1 MACLKPEPYN
11 PSIALNPTLVMH
23 AYICSNQESQVFL
36 TRSTSIISKPD
47 YINNAQVQLNYLS
60 NNLVFNFIKN
70 GEYHYNNG
78 PLKPGDSFALTINQ
92 GGTAIQVKEL
102 MPNEPRITSIDTTR
116 QINPLVGSTINI
128 EFTIKDTA
136 ALNNYYRLYVTKE
149 FYQYIYDY
157 NNILIDSFIN
167 QERIPIFGK
176 QLAFIQ
182 NDYNKYN
189 TEEILFTDAT
199 FNGVLQ
205 KCRVYTSDLL
215 LKTSKARPIK
225 ITVYIENLSRG
236 LYEFYNDRNAHI
248 WQQKSIIQVPNV
260 VNGNVPNIYGILGAY
275 TQYKKEYLLN

>member
-1 MACLKPEPYN
+1 
-11 PSIALNPTLVMH
+11 MH
-23 AYICSNQESQVFL
+23 AYICPNQESQVFL

-47 YINNAQVQLNYLS
+47 YINNALVQLNHLS
-60 NNLVFNFIKN
+60 SNFLFNFIKN
-70 GEYHYNNG
+70 GEYRYLNG
-78 PLKPGDSFALTINQ
+78 PLKPGDSFALSINQ
-92 GGTAIQVKEL
+92 GSTSIRIKEL
-102 MPNEPRITSIDTTR
+102 MPNESRITSIDTTR

-136 ALNNYYRLYVTKE
+136 ALNNYYRLYVTKQ

-157 NNILIDSFIN
+157 NNVLIDSFIN

-176 QLAFIQ
+176 QLAFIE

-205 KCRVYTSDLL
+205 KCRIYTSDLL
-215 LKTSKARPIK
+215 LKTSMARPIK